1 MQQQAFENMQ
11 LHPTNHGK
19 KRMKN
24 RSLSRLEAKVI
35 YWFGSELTDDEIF
48 FSKKDAK
55 KLISDISH
63 SNEYKFLI
71 KPLGAE
77 KNDDANKDSK
87 ISKNVK
93 ISINSLV
100 GWKIVVRGTNL
111 ISCYRCTKES
121 QRKRI
126 SRLLKSIKQ

>member
-1 MQQQAFENMQ
+1 MQQQAFENTP
-11 LHPTNHGK
+11 LHPTNYGK

-24 RSLSRLEAKVI
+24 RSLSKLEMKVI
-35 YWFGSELTDDEIF
+35 YWFGSELTDQEIF

-55 KLISDISH
+55 KLISNISQ
-63 SNEYKFLI
+63 SNEYNFLI
-71 KPLGAE
+71 EPLGAG
-77 KNDDANKDSK
+77 KNYDTVKNGQ
-87 ISKNVK
+87 INKNVK

-100 GWKIVVRGTNL
+100 GWKIVVRGKDL

>member
-11 LHPTNHGK
+11 LHPTNYGK

-24 RSLSRLEAKVI
+24 RSLSKLKAKVI
-35 YWFGSELTDDEIF
+35 YWFGSELTEDEIF
-48 FSKKDAK
+48 FSKKDSK
-55 KLISDISH
+55 KLISDISY
-63 SNEYKFLI
+63 SNEYQFLME
-71 KPLGAE
+71 PLGAE
-77 KNDDANKDSK
+77 KNYDRLKNGK
-87 ISKNVK
+87 INKNVK

-126 SRLLKSIKQ
+126 SHHLKSIKQ